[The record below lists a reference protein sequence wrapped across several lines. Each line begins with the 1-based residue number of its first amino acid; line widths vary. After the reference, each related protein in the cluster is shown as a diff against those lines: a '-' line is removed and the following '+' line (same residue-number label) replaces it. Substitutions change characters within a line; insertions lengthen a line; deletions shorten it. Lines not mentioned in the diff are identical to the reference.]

1 MYVIIQIY
9 ITIGGGDMTTMIR
22 KQVYLEPRQDA
33 EVKQLAA
40 ERKTTEAEVIRE
52 AIDTLLGEVARQRR
66 AQQAWE
72 EALAFMEARYAQGP
86 VSAERTWTRDEL
98 YEERLDRY
106 GNPAD

>member
-1 MYVIIQIY
+1 
-9 ITIGGGDMTTMIR
+9 MTTMIR

-33 EVKQLAA
+33 QVKRLAA
-40 ERKTTEAEVIRE
+40 ELKTTEADVIRE
-52 AIDTLLGEVARQRR
+52 AIDTLLDEVARQRR

-72 EALAFMEARYAQGP
+72 EALAFMEARYAQGS

-98 YEERLDRY
+98 YEERLERY

>member
-1 MYVIIQIY
+1 
-9 ITIGGGDMTTMIR
+9 MTTMIR

>member
-1 MYVIIQIY
+1 MS
-9 ITIGGGDMTTMIR
+9 TMIR

-33 EVKQLAA
+33 EVKRLAA

-52 AIDTLLGEVARQRR
+52 AIDTLLDEVARQRR

-86 VSAERTWTRDEL
+86 ISDGRVWTRDEL
-98 YEERLDRY
+98 YEGRLDRY
-106 GNPAD
+106 DSPAD

>member
-1 MYVIIQIY
+1 
-9 ITIGGGDMTTMIR
+9 MTTMIR

-52 AIDTLLGEVARQRR
+52 AIDTLLGEVTRQRR

-72 EALAFMEARYAQGP
+72 EALALMEARYAQGP
-86 VSAERTWTRDEL
+86 VSAGRTWTRDEL